1 MKTNKLSIIAASA
14 MLVLM
19 ASCAG
24 EDNTQ
29 SDNDKGSKE
38 KEDVGTTVF
47 ATNYMSDGI
56 GTRTS
61 MDYSSGNF
69 FWEKSDRIYV
79 KDDTGTFKTSS
90 NSVADSKQVAFK
102 FMMPGIYEASD
113 KYMVYYPGEKG
124 TNNNVTIKDNQQQ
137 DIPNDNTHFGTS
149 GDCGMGYGEKS
160 NGQFNFKLEHK
171 AAYLCFLPSTSHDLV
186 STYITKIEVT
196 SDNEIAGSYTL
207 DLNSERL
214 VGSGNY
220 KTITLN
226 LGNSDSYKDGFP
238 LNNNAPS
245 LTTNGAFM
253 VIYPGTHKLTV
264 KYHVK
269 DIQTEVEGVITK
281 KLKLFDYKMG
291 EYYDIKSKLDVQSY
305 DSYLYMWDA
314 KYHAWYEY
322 ESSQPALRDDPGTNY
337 PQSNTDKRWYND
349 QIITTGTGGAQ
360 AENSPTK
367 DCPNVNEMLWYCIKG
382 DPHWDSDKMWTTLKH
397 LYKGGMWFLKK
408 QYIEGFKSET
418 FTWKKYSQETKQE
431 TYDYRNPD
439 GPHQVQFQNPWSKNN
454 SVYQGTPSSHGKDA
468 SMYFYLP
475 AFENCT
481 KDGTIRDENHKYGM
495 GLEGQYWSSTGY
507 SLQDTPPNKNY
518 GAFNFSFTQTRVG
531 VYRSDRAGGM
541 RCVKFE

>member
-382 DPHWDSDKMWTTLKH
+382 DPHWDSDKMWTTLKVSNQRP
-397 LYKGGMWFLKK
+397 L
-408 QYIEGFKSET
+408 
-418 FTWKKYSQETKQE
+418 
-431 TYDYRNPD
+431 
-439 GPHQVQFQNPWSKNN
+439 
-454 SVYQGTPSSHGKDA
+454 HGKSTHRRRSRRLMTIVIRMGLIKFSSKTHGQRTILYIRELLPHTVKMPQCISTCLLLRTVRKMVLLEMKTINMA
-468 SMYFYLP
+468 WAWKVSIGALP
-475 AFENCT
+475 AIAC
-481 KDGTIRDENHKYGM
+481 KIHRLIRTMAHLISVSRKH
-495 GLEGQYWSSTGY
+495 
-507 SLQDTPPNKNY
+507 
-518 GAFNFSFTQTRVG
+518 V
-531 VYRSDRAGGM
+531 
-541 RCVKFE
+541 